1 MEPLSEAALG
11 VLRDKTIA
19 DYLLEH
25 YCGTTVFPKVDHGQK
40 LLDHITQQFKLAGLP
55 VPQTY
60 MKSVD
65 NLAIRVNKF
74 MADKKG
80 DFKKEVDANCE
91 LVRYVLAL
99 RGIDTKNGLLAAIA
113 TAAAP
118 ATAPA
123 ANTPTAAPPACG
135 SGHDNSG
142 LQSENDNRYNIRR
155 TLKSKDTKD
164 ERKAAKAAEEQ
175 KASDAAAAEVRKLE
189 QIAAEE
195 NKAKLERIR
204 KADANHL
211 RFSRIGKAEHQA
223 AVMDEQFEALR

>member
-25 YCGTTVFPKVDHGQK
+25 CCGTTVFSKLDHGQK

-65 NLAIRVNKF
+65 NVCDRVKKF
-74 MADKKG
+74 TADKSG
-80 DFKKEVDANCE
+80 HFKKEVDANCE

-99 RGIDTKNGLLAAIA
+99 RGIDTKKGLLAAIA

-123 ANTPTAAPPACG
+123 ADASTAAPPACG

-142 LQSENDNRYNIRR
+142 LQSENDNRYNIQAYTQEQRHEGR
-155 TLKSKDTKD
+155 EEGGEGRGGAEG
-164 ERKAAKAAEEQ
+164 ERCRCSRGAEIGANRGRGEQ
-175 KASDAAAAEVRKLE
+175 GQAR
-189 QIAAEE
+189 
-195 NKAKLERIR
+195 
-204 KADANHL
+204 ADP
-211 RFSRIGKAEHQA
+211 
-223 AVMDEQFEALR
+223 

>member
-25 YCGTTVFPKVDHGQK
+25 CCGTTVFSKLDHGQK

-65 NLAIRVNKF
+65 NVCDRVKKF
-74 MADKKG
+74 TADKSG
-80 DFKKEVDANCE
+80 HFKKEVDANCE

-99 RGIDTKNGLLAAIA
+99 RGIDTKKGLLAAIA

-123 ANTPTAAPPACG
+123 ADAST
-135 SGHDNSG
+135 
-142 LQSENDNRYNIRR
+142 RR
-155 TLKSKDTKD
+155 
-164 ERKAAKAAEEQ
+164 
-175 KASDAAAAEVRKLE
+175 AS
-189 QIAAEE
+189 
-195 NKAKLERIR
+195 
-204 KADANHL
+204 
-211 RFSRIGKAEHQA
+211 
-223 AVMDEQFEALR
+223 